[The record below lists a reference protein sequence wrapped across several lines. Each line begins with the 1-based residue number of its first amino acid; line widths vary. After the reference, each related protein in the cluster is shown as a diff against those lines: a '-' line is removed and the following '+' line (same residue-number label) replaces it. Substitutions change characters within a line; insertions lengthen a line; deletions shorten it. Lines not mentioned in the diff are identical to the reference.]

1 MAVSESR
8 RIDVEIEGVGLIGW
22 LIYDEF
28 GPTFEVEGVDIPA
41 EFHLRFPGDGTQPSL
56 HVNYAVRDGRPV
68 CTGIRL
74 DAKPQG
80 REIIPSDMD
89 VIRQMFSE
97 WTQGSV
103 IAVIQNANE
112 VTEDEARAAYT
123 AISRKPK
130 RRTITERLLTDVAR
144 LYRDNIDG
152 KPWSVIARHYNVSEA
167 TAGRYVVLA
176 RRAGHLP
183 PTESGKK
190 KA

>member
-1 MAVSESR
+1 MAFSEPR
-8 RIDVEIEGVGLIGW
+8 RIDVEIEDVGLIGW
-22 LIYDEF
+22 LIYDEL
-28 GPTFEVEGVDIPA
+28 GPTVRVEQVDIPA
-41 EFHLRFPGDGTQPSL
+41 EFHLRFPGATDQPSL
-56 HVNYAVRDGRPV
+56 HINYQIRDERPV
-68 CTGIRL
+68 CVGVRL

-80 REIIPSDMD
+80 REIIPYDMD
-89 VIRQMFSE
+89 VIRQMLVE

-103 IAVIQNANE
+103 ISVIQNENE
-112 VTEDEARAAYT
+112 ITEDEARAAYT

-190 KA
+190 RA

>member
-1 MAVSESR
+1 MAVSEPR
-8 RIDVEIEGVGLIGW
+8 RIDVEIEDVGLIGW
-22 LIYDEF
+22 LIYDAF
-28 GPTFEVEGVDIPA
+28 GPTVKVEGVDIPT
-41 EFHLRFPGDGTQPSL
+41 EFYLRFPGDSTSPSL
-56 HVNYAVRDGRPV
+56 HVNYAVRGERPM
-68 CTGIRL
+68 CTGMRM

-80 REIIPSDMD
+80 REIFPYDMD
-89 VIRQMFSE
+89 VIRQMLSE

-103 IAVIQNANE
+103 IAVIQNENE

-176 RRAGHLP
+176 RKAGHLP